1 MKAKVQVLFYALLA
15 SATSFAAKL
24 PSEGYK
30 APGDLP
36 GDPGE
41 GGAPVGD
48 GFWVLAVL
56 IAFYV
61 GYRVYRIIKARQA
74 AQ

>member
-1 MKAKVQVLFYALLA
+1 MKTKVQILFYALLA

-24 PSEGYK
+24 PSEAYK

-36 GDPGE
+36 SDPGE
-41 GGAPVGD
+41 GGAPIGD

-56 IAFYV
+56 IVAYV
-61 GYRVYRIIKARQA
+61 GYKVYRIIKARQA
-74 AQ
+74 TQ